1 MYAHLTGTVA
11 ALDEATGACVLD
23 VNGIGFE
30 VMVARTTLA
39 RLAEGQRVTLC
50 IVECS
55 GGLYGGGGPVL
66 YGFLSRQEKEIF
78 LAFKENLSNVGPKK
92 ALEYLDKV
100 SANIGDFWG
109 AVASRN
115 LKALMS
121 LFGFRSASAEKILAS
136 LGSLKS
142 LPAAPPVSAERLASV
157 GAAEDL
163 VSALVSLGYS
173 EQRARVVAEQVMRE
187 RGGDAPPDA
196 GEMPVLL
203 KKAVQLMAASER

>member
-11 ALDEATGACVLD
+11 ALDEAAGACVLD

-50 IVECS
+50 IAECS

-78 LAFKENLSNVGPKK
+78 LAFKDNLSNVGPKK

-115 LKALMS
+115 LKVLMS
-121 LFGFRSASAEKILAS
+121 LFGFRSASAEKILSS

-142 LPAAPPVSAERLASV
+142 LPSASVSAERLASV

-163 VSALVSLGYS
+163 VSALVSLGYP
-173 EQRARVVAEQVMRE
+173 EQRARTVAEQVMRE
-187 RGGDAPPDA
+187 RGGDAPPAAD
-196 GEMPVLL
+196 EMPALL
-203 KKAVQLMAASER
+203 KKAVRAMAVSER